1 MKKIIS
7 FVLVLAALASLFVM
21 PVSAAT
27 DRALAQ
33 KAITETAFAY
43 YYKEHYVQYDSTTLT
58 YQAKRQA
65 GASRMTAGAAPE
77 MAAADFTVYTVC
89 SDFCSDVYYNTFGYW
104 INGSPR
110 TCNTANMVAIPAT
123 NPEVVVKCESKTAAD
138 RAAAVQKIRDNI
150 QVGDVLVHNG
160 GDGGH
165 AMLYIGD
172 ALGDGTK
179 YLIHSGGKK
188 INIDSGVDQY
198 EDYQDVT
205 GHVGGSIR
213 LDNVEIALDAA
224 STNYN
229 NLHDPDVGTFSLLRF
244 MDAADISKDIT
255 PVSLCRTKWP
265 GLEID
270 RSGDRP
276 VYHNVLSGEEMTV
289 TVTIKNNGKT
299 AYKALPISEAAPKG
313 ASIVEGSANEGGK
326 ISADGIQWTIDVPA
340 GAEKKLSYKV
350 KITAKT
356 GETVTMPAGMV
367 DAIPSRELTFKV
379 GASRVAKDAFADVI
393 KAGTVAGITNAKTQ
407 IGFANEVYKTVL
419 GKETG
424 LPDTMKELLEGLF
437 TTKSGLEDAPLVGG
451 TMIVRK
457 TEFAGNFK
465 TINEMIVPKHVMGRA
480 FLYEN
485 SDPLNYGAWDRNL
498 DPKAEHL
505 EPGDII
511 VGMRGRNVLSVE
523 NPNAVYVY
531 VYLGEGQILAR
542 GHSGRPVVTSFE
554 SVAGSKMHRQN
565 LCFVLRPSLVG

>member
-7 FVLVLAALASLFVM
+7 LVLVLAALASLFVM

-27 DRALAQ
+27 DRAIAQ
-33 KAITETAFAY
+33 KAIIETAFAY
-43 YYKEHYVQYDSTTLT
+43 YYKEHFVQYDSTTLT
-58 YQAKRQA
+58 YQAKRVA

-110 TCNTANMVAIPAT
+110 KCNTANMVAIPAT
-123 NPEVVVKCESKTAAD
+123 NPEVVVKCESKDPAE
-138 RAAAVQKIRDNI
+138 RAAAIQKMRDTM
-150 QVGDVLVHNG
+150 QPGDIVVHNG

-229 NLHDPDVGTFSLLRF
+229 NLHDPEVGPFSLLRY
-244 MDAADISKDIT
+244 MDAADISKDVS
-255 PVSLCRTKWP
+255 PVAICRTKWP

-276 VYHNVLSGEEMTV
+276 IYHTVLSGEEMTV

-299 AYKALPISEAAPKG
+299 DYKALPVSEAAPKG
-313 ASIVEGSANEGGK
+313 ATIVEGSANEGGK
-326 ISADGIQWTIDVPA
+326 VTADGIKWTVDVAA
-340 GAEKKLSYKV
+340 GAEKKLTYKV
-350 KITAKT
+350 KITAKAT
-356 GETVTMPAGMV
+356 EIVTMPAGTV

-379 GASRVAKDAFADVI
+379 GASKVAKDAFKEVI
-393 KAGTVAGITNAKTQ
+393 KAGTVAGITKAKTE

-424 LPDTMKELLEGLF
+424 LPDTAKELVDGLF
-437 TTKSGLEDAPLVGG
+437 TVKSGLEEAPLVKG

-457 TEFAGNFK
+457 TDFAGNFK
-465 TINEMIVPKHVMGRA
+465 TVNEMIVPKHVMGRV

-485 SDPLNYGAWDRNL
+485 SDPTNYGAWDRNL
-498 DPKAEHL
+498 DVKAADL

-511 VGMRGRNVLSVE
+511 VGMRGRNVTSVE

-531 VYLGEGQILAR
+531 IYLGEGQVLAR
-542 GHSGRPVVTSFE
+542 GRSGKPVVTSFE

-565 LCFVLRPSLVG
+565 LCFVLRPGLVG